1 VAALADDLKEEPM
14 KHPFGG
20 EDPFIRCIGIAVI
33 DEKRVSFVCLKVFI
47 AHCLG

>member
-20 EDPFIRCIGIAVI
+20 EDPFIRYIGIAGI
-33 DEKRVSFVCLKVFI
+33 YKEGVSFACLKGFI
-47 AHCLG
+47 AHSLK